1 MNTLAVGNYYAGF
14 EWGYNPA
21 FWQGLSEAS
30 RNVLFD
36 QMAYYLA
43 QHRVEFDKDV
53 EKAVSAAKEGGMK
66 IFEPDQALT
75 EAVAEFVTADEAVLI
90 ENAKSRGIENPEA
103 LLADY
108 KRIVD
113 RLAAL
118 LADVDHGDTGALTA
132 LAKAE
137 IYDKLDRAN
146 YGMN

>member
-1 MNTLAVGNYYAGF
+1 LA
-14 EWGYNPA
+14 E
-21 FWQGLSEAS
+21 S
-30 RNVLFD
+30 
-36 QMAYYLA
+36 
-43 QHRVEFDKDV
+43 
-53 EKAVSAAKEGGMK
+53 
-66 IFEPDQALT
+66 
-75 EAVAEFVTADEAVLI
+75 VTADEAVLI

-113 RLAAL
+113 RWAAL
-118 LADVDHGDTGALTA
+118 LADVDHGDTYALAA

>member
-1 MNTLAVGNYYAGF
+1 
-14 EWGYNPA
+14 
-21 FWQGLSEAS
+21 
-30 RNVLFD
+30 
-36 QMAYYLA
+36 
-43 QHRVEFDKDV
+43 
-53 EKAVSAAKEGGMK
+53 MK

-75 EAVAEFVTADEAVLI
+75 EALAESVTADEAVLI

-113 RLAAL
+113 RWAAL
-118 LADVDHGDTGALTA
+118 LADVDHGDTDASAA

-137 IYDKLDRAN
+137 ICDKLDRAN

>member
-1 MNTLAVGNYYAGF
+1 
-14 EWGYNPA
+14 
-21 FWQGLSEAS
+21 
-30 RNVLFD
+30 
-36 QMAYYLA
+36 
-43 QHRVEFDKDV
+43 
-53 EKAVSAAKEGGMK
+53 MK

-75 EAVAEFVTADEAVLI
+75 EALAEFVTAYEAVLI

-103 LLADY
+103 LLAEY

-113 RLAAL
+113 RWAEL
-118 LADVDHGDTGALTA
+118 LADVDHGDTDALAA

>member
-1 MNTLAVGNYYAGF
+1 
-14 EWGYNPA
+14 
-21 FWQGLSEAS
+21 
-30 RNVLFD
+30 
-36 QMAYYLA
+36 MAYYLA
-43 QHRVEFDKDV
+43 QHRVEFDTDV

-75 EAVAEFVTADEAVLI
+75 EALAESVTADEAVLI

-113 RLAAL
+113 RWAAL
-118 LADVDHGDTGALTA
+118 LADVDHSDTYALAA

>member
-1 MNTLAVGNYYAGF
+1 MG
-14 EWGYNPA
+14 
-21 FWQGLSEAS
+21 GLPSEAS
-30 RNVLFD
+30 RHVLFD
-36 QMAYYLA
+36 QLASYLA

-53 EKAVSAAKEGGMK
+53 EKAVSAAKEGGME
-66 IFEPDQALT
+66 IFEPNQALT
-75 EAVAEFVTADEAVLI
+75 EALAEFVTADEAVLI

-113 RLAAL
+113 RWAAL
-118 LADVDHGDTGALTA
+118 LADVDHGDTDALTA